1 VVQVQTLLSQQLRH
15 LVEPVVVL
23 HVQQPVQTLLKQLH
37 LQLQM
42 VVLVELVEH
51 PVVVAVVAIQPLR
64 QLQQLLA
71 VMELRTLIQDQLSHM
86 VLVAQVE
93 QHAVLVRILLEQLA
107 VQTQATA
114 AAELLLRVLVAK

>member
-1 VVQVQTLLSQQLRH
+1 VQQL
-15 LVEPVVVL
+15 
-23 HVQQPVQTLLKQLH
+23 VQTLLKQLH

-51 PVVVAVVAIQPLR
+51 LVVEAVVAIQPLR
-64 QLQQLLA
+64 RLQQLLA

-93 QHAVLVRILLEQLA
+93 RHAELFQILLEQLA
-107 VQTQATA
+107 V
-114 AAELLLRVLVAK
+114 

>member
-1 VVQVQTLLSQQLRH
+1 VQTLLFQQLQH
-15 LVEPVVVL
+15 LVEPAVVL
-23 HVQQPVQTLLKQLH
+23 HVQQLVQTLLKQLH

-51 PVVVAVVAIQPLR
+51 LVVEAVVVIQPLR
-64 QLQQLLA
+64 RLQQLLA

-93 QHAVLVRILLEQLA
+93 QHAVLLRILLEQLA